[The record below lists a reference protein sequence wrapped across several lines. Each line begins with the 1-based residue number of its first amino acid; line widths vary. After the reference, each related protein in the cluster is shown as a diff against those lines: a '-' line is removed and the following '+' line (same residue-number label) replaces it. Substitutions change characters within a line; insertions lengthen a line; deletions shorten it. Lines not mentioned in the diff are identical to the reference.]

1 MNIAKFLKTLILKNT
16 YKRLFLSKVKENPR
30 KPYVFFFVL
39 YKWYTAYANMMI
51 TTKAAVNAA
60 ETKPICALDPV
71 KKKHVDMLSI
81 VPTILAILGYNFKN
95 CGGFF

>member
-1 MNIAKFLKTLILKNT
+1 
-16 YKRLFLSKVKENPR
+16 
-30 KPYVFFFVL
+30 
-39 YKWYTAYANMMI
+39 MMI

-60 ETKPICALDPV
+60 ETKPICALDPE

-81 VPTILAILGYNFKN
+81 APTILAILGYNFKN